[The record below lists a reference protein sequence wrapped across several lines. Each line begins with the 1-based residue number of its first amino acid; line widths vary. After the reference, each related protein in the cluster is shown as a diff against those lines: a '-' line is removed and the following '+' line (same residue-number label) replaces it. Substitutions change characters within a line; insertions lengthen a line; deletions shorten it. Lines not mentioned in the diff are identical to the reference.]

1 MFGKLE
7 LKFSGLTIGLIIAVV
22 VLAAIVVLIYF
33 FAFDWFENTRPAG
46 LPKILLQADRLG

>member
-1 MFGKLE
+1 VFGKLE